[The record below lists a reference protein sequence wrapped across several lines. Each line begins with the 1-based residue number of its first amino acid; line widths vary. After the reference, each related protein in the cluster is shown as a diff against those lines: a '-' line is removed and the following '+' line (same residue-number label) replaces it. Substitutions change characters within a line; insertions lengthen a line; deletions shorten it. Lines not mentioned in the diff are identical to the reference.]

1 MVVMKLEEREIQALI
16 RKLRSFVRHADLPAQ
31 RSILWALL
39 KETVV
44 KDRKG
49 VKWLYE
55 ELRKFVEEEFKR

>member
-16 RKLRSFVRHADLPAQ
+16 RKLRSFVRHADLPDQ